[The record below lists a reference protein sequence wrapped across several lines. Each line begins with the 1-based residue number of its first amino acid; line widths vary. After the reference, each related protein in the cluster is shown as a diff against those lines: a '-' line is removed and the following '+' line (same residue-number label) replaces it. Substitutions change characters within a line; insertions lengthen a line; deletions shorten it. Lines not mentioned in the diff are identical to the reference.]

1 MRITQSWP
9 DACLPKMPKD
19 KGTAKE
25 RIPAAERLTKLSAE
39 NQLIPFRVDVP
50 DREYPYV
57 IWSIWGAIPTNEL
70 FVRVSN
76 GKVSFVDSAKAGLIY
91 PSMRDRIFGMDLA
104 DEQAADELA
113 NRMWETHK
121 SDLVLSNQ

>member
-1 MRITQSWP
+1 
-9 DACLPKMPKD
+9 MPKD
-19 KGTAKE
+19 KDTSKE
-25 RIPAAERLTKLSAE
+25 RIPAAERLTKLSAA
-39 NQLIPFRVDVP
+39 NQLIPFRVDIP

-57 IWSIWGAIPTNEL
+57 VWSIWGAIPTNEL

-91 PSMRDRIFGMDLA
+91 PSMRDRIFGMDLS
-104 DEQAADELA
+104 DECAADELA

-121 SDLVLSNQ
+121 SDLFLSDQ